1 MQIRALQGE
10 AEIGALAE
18 LQRAI
23 WGFRDI
29 DIIPPHFLKN
39 FCAVDNQFALC
50 QGAFEGD
57 RLIGFALCF
66 QLNTEETF
74 LDWLGVLPEYQ
85 NRGVATEL
93 LRQSL
98 QPLMQRGIRWVRF
111 TCDPLEARL
120 AHLYFHNFHARAV
133 GFVENYFH
141 FNESHLHAGLPQD
154 RLLCRV
160 HLDGQPLPSWRED
173 EIRRVP
179 VPWDIQQLKRQDM
192 AQART
197 WSDRIREALVRLITQ
212 EGYQVVD
219 FERDPVRQQG
229 SLILQPSP
237 RPCGHDIAPG

>member
-1 MQIRALQGE
+1 M
-10 AEIGALAE
+10 
-18 LQRAI
+18 
-23 WGFRDI
+23 
-29 DIIPPHFLKN
+29 
-39 FCAVDNQFALC
+39 
-50 QGAFEGD
+50 
-57 RLIGFALCF
+57 
-66 QLNTEETF
+66 
-74 LDWLGVLPEYQ
+74 
-85 NRGVATEL
+85 
-93 LRQSL
+93 

-197 WSDRIREALVRLITQ
+197 WSDRIRKALVRLITQ

-237 RPCGHDIAPG
+237 RPVITSYSIHYTKLYEVPFEIHHLVTFLGDESDERLPNPV